1 MELPSKEL
9 LSAVLSE
16 DIASVDVV
24 GNAVRYTVL
33 NYVAEED
40 GELTYIDLGTNIN
53 IYELMHLMK
62 VWAIQAPR
70 FIEIFS
76 ATTVSGKG
84 DCCVVTEDC
93 GLEEVAMYEESYF
106 YEDTEFEAVTQACE
120 WILKQ
125 GESDDTT

>member
-1 MELPSKEL
+1 MVLPSREL

-16 DIASVDVV
+16 DIASVEVF
-24 GNAVRYTVL
+24 GNTVRYTVL

-62 VWAIQAPR
+62 VWASNSPR

-76 ATTVSGKG
+76 AFTLGGKG
-84 DCCVVTEDC
+84 ICCVVTEAC
-93 GLEEVAMYEESYF
+93 GLEEVAMYEESYI
-106 YEDTEFEAVTQACE
+106 YGDTEFEAVTQTCE
-120 WILKQ
+120 WLLKQ
-125 GESDDTT
+125 GSTE

>member
-1 MELPSKEL
+1 MVLPSREL

-16 DIASVDVV
+16 DIASVEVV
-24 GNAVRYTVL
+24 GNTVRYTVL

-62 VWAIQAPR
+62 VWANKR
-70 FIEIFS
+70 GFELFS
-76 ATTVSGKG
+76 ATTVAGKG
-84 DCCVVTEDC
+84 ECCTVPEDYD
-93 GLEEVAMYEESYF
+93 LEEAAIHEGSYTC
-106 YEDTEFEAVTQACE
+106 ENTEFEAVTQACE

>member
-62 VWAIQAPR
+62 VWAIKQGYKLT
-70 FIEIFS
+70 S
-76 ATTVSGKG
+76 AITDGKYDECTITAG
-84 DCCVVTEDC
+84 M
-93 GLEEVAMYEESYF
+93 GF
-106 YEDTEFEAVTQACE
+106 NKQFEAQTEYEAIFQACE

-125 GESDDTT
+125 GEYEL